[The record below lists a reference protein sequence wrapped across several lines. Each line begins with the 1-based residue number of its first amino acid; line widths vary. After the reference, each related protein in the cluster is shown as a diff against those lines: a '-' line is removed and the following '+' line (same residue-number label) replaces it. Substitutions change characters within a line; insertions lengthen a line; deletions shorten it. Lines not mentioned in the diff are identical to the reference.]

1 MSVKERL
8 MLFLKHKR
16 IGQAKFACIAGLSRG
31 YVNSIVSGIGNSA
44 LHKIETAFP
53 DLNTNWLLTG
63 EGEMLTTD
71 RDGHTIE
78 SDAIETT
85 KLNDM
90 NITRLLDTIERQ
102 GRQIDEMLEQNGRL
116 ISIIETLAGTSKQ
129 SRVG

>member
-1 MSVKERL
+1 MELKDRVRQYCNHAKITIAAFERL
-8 MLFLKHKR
+8 
-16 IGQAKFACIAGLSRG
+16 AKLSNG
-31 YVNSIVSGIGNSA
+31 YFNQVQKAPSLSKLSQISQ
-44 LHKIETAFP
+44 AFP